1 MGVLRVSP
9 LALSRLGVA
18 LGCLLFVVGIGLAV
32 DLAAALMTAGCQLA
46 AGCLVLID
54 VDKRDEKEGR

>member
-1 MGVLRVSP
+1 MGLLRMSP
-9 LALSRLGVA
+9 LLLARLGVA

-32 DLAAALMTAGCQLA
+32 DLPAALMTAGILLA

-54 VDKRDEKEGR
+54 VDKRDGKEGR